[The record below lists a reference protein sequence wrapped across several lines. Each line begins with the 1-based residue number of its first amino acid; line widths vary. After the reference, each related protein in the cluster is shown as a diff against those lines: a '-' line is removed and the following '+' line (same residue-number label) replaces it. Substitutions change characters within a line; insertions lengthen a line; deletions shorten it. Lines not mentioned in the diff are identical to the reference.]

1 MWKMPPHRAAK
12 DVEDGLCGLV
22 RVLATVTVGV
32 LRSVVVVL
40 LVVVDVDV
48 VVVVG
53 LAVVVTGTI
62 VSMFLSSCWNSV
74 KCIECSSYASFIHS
88 TQQNKFIEQNRLDE
102 CLHRHFTRLRPNI
115 NGAMLRILGIF

>member
-1 MWKMPPHRAAK
+1 MQGGLSAAAAAE
-12 DVEDGLCGLV
+12 DVDDGLCGLV

-74 KCIECSSYASFIHS
+74 KCFECAFFCIIYSFNI
-88 TQQNKFIEQNRLDE
+88 NRLEE
-102 CLHRHFTRLRPNI
+102 CLHRHQASNK
-115 NGAMLRILGIF
+115 

>member
-1 MWKMPPHRAAK
+1 MQGGLSAAAAE
-12 DVEDGLCGLV
+12 DVDDGLCGLA
-22 RVLATVTVGV
+22 RALAAVTVGL

-40 LVVVDVDV
+40 LVVVVGV
-48 VVVVG
+48 VVVVIG
-53 LAVVVTGTI
+53 LTVVVTGTI
-62 VSMFLSSCWNSV
+62 VSMFLSSCWISV
-74 KCIECSSYASFIHS
+74 KCIECSSFASFIHS

>member
-1 MWKMPPHRAAK
+1 MQGGLSAAAAAE

-40 LVVVDVDV
+40 LVVVVDV

-62 VSMFLSSCWNSV
+62 VSMFLSSCWNV
-74 KCIECSSYASFIHS
+74 VH
-88 TQQNKFIEQNRLDE
+88 L
-102 CLHRHFTRLRPNI
+102 LHHLFKIGHMSDYTFTSQGFDQI
-115 NGAMLRILGIF
+115 

>member
-1 MWKMPPHRAAK
+1 MQGGLSAAAAAE

-40 LVVVDVDV
+40 LVVVVGV

-62 VSMFLSSCWNSV
+62 VSMFLSSCWISV
-74 KCIECSSYASFIHS
+74 KCIECSSFASFIHS